1 MEQGFYMLNK
11 KTASILDC
19 FKIKNIVDLY
29 NNSNLDSF
37 YNVNIPILSYLFLK
51 KCYYI
56 LRGNRILGIVFID
69 SKVKNIYYIPKVM
82 YRVMPLETITN
93 FLYSNFNISGY
104 IMHINYIKKQYINK
118 NIIMPAEIKENIKFM
133 HIKTYKDKK
142 YSLKEN
148 EQIRKINIFGNEE
161 IRVCLQNKIFEYKNI
176 KGRINLTINDI
187 LSEESSPYFLK
198 DYCFLLEKNNN
209 SCGYAQII
217 LIENNFFLVNFGIVP
232 EERGRG
238 LGNSFL
244 NEIINI
250 CFQNK
255 IEDLYL
261 TVDNSNKSAIKLY
274 TTAGFKEKYNTVTV
288 KYN

>member
-11 KTASILDC
+11 KTASTLDF
-19 FKIKNIVDLY
+19 FKIKNIIDLY
-29 NNSNLDSF
+29 NNSNLDPF
-37 YNVNIPILSYLFLK
+37 YDVNIPILSYLFLK

-82 YRVMPLETITN
+82 YRVMPLEMITN
-93 FLYSNFNISGY
+93 FLYSNFDISGY

-118 NIIMPAEIKENIKFM
+118 NIIMPAEIKEDIKFM

-148 EQIRKINIFGNEE
+148 EQIRKFNIFGNEE

-176 KGRINLTINDI
+176 NGRINLTINDI
-187 LSEESSPYFLK
+187 ILEESSPYFLK

-238 LGNSFL
+238 LGNIFL

-274 TTAGFKEKYNTVTV
+274 KTAGFKGKYNTVTI